1 MPARWWDERDH
12 PRSYVKD
19 DIGSDPSSK
28 SEGALARLQPEA
40 DTAAASF
47 DDLSLVELPHRSS
60 RFSIFPVLGAVAG
73 VLALV
78 LLGYYATA
86 GLPFDFGRAEP
97 SQITQSPVVEP
108 DRTGA
113 IAPANLAALEATG
126 PLRGVPDVLDT
137 ATLWVEGK
145 IVHLYGVEW
154 VRGAG
159 NPDEFTRYLRGRVV
173 VCTPM
178 ASANAHRCILDGRDL
193 SLVVL
198 VNGGG
203 RTTADAPTQFR
214 AAEELAKSAKLG
226 VWSK

>member
-1 MPARWWDERDH
+1 MADGT
-12 PRSYVKD
+12 
-19 DIGSDPSSK
+19 I
-28 SEGALARLQPEA
+28 ARLQSAA
-40 DTAAASF
+40 DTSRGNRLTIFNRWNSQTAPLGSQSARSWAP
-47 DDLSLVELPHRSS
+47 LLACWRWRSS
-60 RFSIFPVLGAVAG
+60 DTMPRRAFPS
-73 VLALV
+73 
-78 LLGYYATA
+78 TSE
-86 GLPFDFGRAEP
+86 RAEP
-97 SQITQSPVVEP
+97 SQTAQAPAVEP
-108 DRTGA
+108 DKTGA

-173 VCTPM
+173 VCTPV

>member
-1 MPARWWDERDH
+1 MPRRAF
-12 PRSYVKD
+12 
-19 DIGSDPSSK
+19 PST
-28 SEGALARLQPEA
+28 SE
-40 DTAAASF
+40 
-47 DDLSLVELPHRSS
+47 
-60 RFSIFPVLGAVAG
+60 
-73 VLALV
+73 
-78 LLGYYATA
+78 
-86 GLPFDFGRAEP
+86 RAEP
-97 SQITQSPVVEP
+97 SQTAQAPAVEP
-108 DRTGA
+108 DKTGA

-173 VCTPM
+173 VCTPV
-178 ASANAHRCILDGRDL
+178 ASANAHRCMLDGRDL

-203 RTTADAPTQFR
+203 RTTADAPTAVSCRRGTGQVGKTWRLEQIANAIRRPRKRGAGPSDPRSPLSF
-214 AAEELAKSAKLG
+214 S
-226 VWSK
+226 

>member
-1 MPARWWDERDH
+1 MR
-12 PRSYVKD
+12 
-19 DIGSDPSSK
+19 
-28 SEGALARLQPEA
+28 
-40 DTAAASF
+40 AAGSF
-47 DDLSLVELPHRSS
+47 DDLQPVELPDRSP
-60 RFSIFPVLGAVAG
+60 RFSICPVLGAAAG
-73 VLALV
+73 VLALA

-86 GLPFDFGRAEP
+86 GLPFDFGRAKP
-97 SQITQSPVVEP
+97 SQTAQAPAVEP

-173 VCTPM
+173 VCTPV
-178 ASANAHRCILDGRDL
+178 ASANAHRCIARWEGSFAGGACQRRRPNNRGRANPVSCRRGTGQVGKAWRLEQIANDYSTPAQARCWPLRFERSPL
-193 SLVVL
+193 S
-198 VNGGG
+198 
-203 RTTADAPTQFR
+203 F
-214 AAEELAKSAKLG
+214 S
-226 VWSK
+226 